1 MRKIKRRYI
10 VHLLRNLDRLKI
22 KKGGIGMFNG
32 AAVSLLLEKH
42 KVPKKTLYKLLDMSR
57 TNLDNVILGKHVPNG
72 KTIEGIADFFNIPID
87 DLFDRTIDMKNVSFE
102 HYVNGNHNQV
112 GDNSVFVGNGKE
124 NIALLKL
131 EIGRLSQQIEDQ
143 VKLIEVLRDQL
154 KDKEKLIQLLEK
166 CPSGLP

>member
-1 MRKIKRRYI
+1 
-10 VHLLRNLDRLKI
+10 
-22 KKGGIGMFNG
+22 MFNG